1 MKAVFAATINNA
13 DPLAALEVG
22 ELPEPQ
28 PRPFW
33 STVSVKAAT
42 VNHHDIWSLKGVG
55 LAAEATP
62 MILGTDAAGVLDE
75 DIPVRK
81 GLKAGDEV
89 VLYTVIGADGAG
101 VMAGGAAHDPL
112 RAVPRHDGRE
122 DPGAQRQRV
131 RQAREP
137 DARRG
142 RRARHQLAD
151 RLLAVFASA
160 GVKPGDTIL
169 IQGAGG
175 RRVDRCRSAPS
186 RMPLVMVPMVNSR
199 TPKWS

>member
-101 VMAGGAAHDPL
+101 VMPGSGARSSPSGTPA
-112 RAVPRHDGRE
+112 RWPRR
-122 DPGAQRQRV
+122 P
-131 RQAREP
+131 
-137 DARRG
+137 
-142 RRARHQLAD
+142 
-151 RLLAVFASA
+151 
-160 GVKPGDTIL
+160 
-169 IQGAGG
+169 
-175 RRVDRCRSAPS
+175 RCPAPTCS
-186 RMPLVMVPMVNSR
+186 PSPR
-199 TPKWS
+199 T

>member
-62 MILGTDAAGVLDE
+62 D
-75 DIPVRK
+75 
-81 GLKAGDEV
+81 
-89 VLYTVIGADGAG
+89 
-101 VMAGGAAHDPL
+101 DP
-112 RAVPRHDGRE
+112 RYRR
-122 DPGAQRQRV
+122 RR
-131 RQAREP
+131 R
-137 DARRG
+137 ARRG
-142 RRARHQLAD
+142 HSRA
-151 RLLAVFASA
+151 
-160 GVKPGDTIL
+160 
-169 IQGAGG
+169 QGAQGP
-175 RRVDRCRSAPS
+175 VTRSCC
-186 RMPLVMVPMVNSR
+186 
-199 TPKWS
+199 TP